1 MKKQLRNIV
10 TGLATCS
17 LLVLTACGG
26 GGGQPAAKQSKD
38 PIKVGAVF
46 SLTGPN
52 SPLGVPEKQ
61 AVEMLLKKINDGGG
75 VNGHPLEIV
84 FEDDKSD
91 NTEAVKAIK
100 KLISK
105 DKVLAVLGSSG
116 SGPSLG
122 MAEVASNEKVTM
134 ISMAA
139 ANQITEPVRP
149 GIFKTPHTDIHG
161 TKRVYKYLK
170 EKGITKIGILYDSN
184 PYGSGWAEQLKKFAP
199 EYGITIV
206 ADEKY
211 GTKDTSMST
220 QLTKIKSSDA
230 KAILVAGTNPGPSTI
245 VKEAKQLGITVSII
259 SSHGSANSKFIELAG
274 DAANGVVLVAGK
286 LLIPDLVQ
294 ASDPQANVIKD
305 FVKAYRAAYNSA
317 PDGFAG
323 YAYDGLNLLVEG
335 LKTAGGDPA
344 KLAQSLENVKYVGVT
359 GEFKFSPTDHIGLS
373 EDSMIMV
380 EVKNGKFEM
389 AK

>member
-1 MKKQLRNIV
+1 MKGQTKKWL
-10 TGLATCS
+10 TGLIASS
-17 LLVLTACGG
+17 LLVLTACS

-46 SLTGPN
+46 SMTGPN

-61 AVEMLLKKINDGGG
+61 SVEVLLKKINEGGG
-75 VNGHPLEIV
+75 VNGRPLEIV

-105 DKVLAVLGSSG
+105 DKVIAVLGSSG

-122 MAEVASNEKVTM
+122 MAEVATAEKIPM

-139 ANQITEPVRP
+139 ANQITDPVRP
-149 GIFKTPHTDIHG
+149 GIFKTPHTDIHA
-161 TKRVYKYLK
+161 TKRIYKYLK

-184 PYGSGWAEQLKKFAP
+184 PYGSGFAEQLKKFAP
-199 EYGITIV
+199 EYGISIV

-220 QLTKIKSSDA
+220 QLTKMKSTDA
-230 KAILVAGTNPGPSTI
+230 KAILIAGTNPGPATI
-245 VKEAKQLGITVSII
+245 VKEAKQLGISIPII

-274 DAANGVVLVAGK
+274 DSANGVLLVAGK
-286 LLIPDLVQ
+286 LLIPDLV
-294 ASDPQANVIKD
+294 ADNDPQAAVIKE
-305 FVKAYRAAYNSA
+305 FVKLYKAAYNST

-323 YAYDGLNLLVEG
+323 YAYDGLNILVEG
-335 LKTAGGDPA
+335 LKAAGGDPA
-344 KLAQSLENVKYVGVT
+344 KLAQSLENVKIVGVT
-359 GEFKFSPTDHIGLS
+359 GEFKFSSTDHNGLT

-380 EVKNGKFEM
+380 EVKNGKFEPV
-389 AK
+389 K